1 MKELGMV
8 LTPQDELRKLINEH
22 PDVKI
27 VVCADADLCNC
38 NGDYRSY
45 YAPEVYFSYGEILN
59 CEQNINDEKIY
70 NDRDEFREDVEEWF
84 SYEHE
89 EITDE
94 KEFDEAVDEIV
105 AEYEPY
111 WENVI
116 FIWART

>member
-1 MKELGMV
+1 MKKLGMV

-45 YAPEVYFSYGEILN
+45 YAP
-59 CEQNINDEKIY
+59 
-70 NDRDEFREDVEEWF
+70 
-84 SYEHE
+84 
-89 EITDE
+89 
-94 KEFDEAVDEIV
+94 

>member
-1 MKELGMV
+1 MKELGMI
-8 LTPQDELRKLINEH
+8 LTSQDELRKLINEH
-22 PDVKI
+22 SDAKI
-27 VVCADADLCNC
+27 VVCADTDLCNC

-89 EITDE
+89 EVTDE

-105 AEYEPY
+105 TEYEPY